1 MFVYFLRGLYIVFL
15 LLTALLL
22 IEFGDEYYDRLSSN
36 NNKNL
41 PLKDNELPYCIII
54 LFIFLCLW
62 IFIIVK

>member
-22 IEFGDEYYDRLSSN
+22 IEFGDEYYDRLSST

>member
-36 NNKNL
+36 KSKNM